1 MIAVLFALMLAHA
14 EPRPPSPDVADGVMR
29 PVRVSL
35 SWATPTPVRPSEPVS
50 PRWTRLP
57 DVEDMMNAY
66 PAEALRNRMGGG
78 AVVVCQL
85 TAEGRASG
93 CAVAEETPVGLGFG
107 EAALALAPKFEFATS
122 GPDGQSLVGGTF
134 RIPLAWNAPQ

>member
-14 EPRPPSPDVADGVMR
+14 EPRPLSPDVADAVMR
-29 PVRVSL
+29 PVRISLTSVAPTSVS
-35 SWATPTPVRPSEPVS
+35 PSDPVS
-50 PRWTRLP
+50 PTWTRLP
-57 DVEDMMNAY
+57 DVENMMKAF
-66 PAEALRNRMGGG
+66 PAEALRNGKGGG
-78 AVVVCQL
+78 AVVACRL

-93 CAVAEETPVGLGFG
+93 CAVVEETPVGLGFG
-107 EAALALAPKFEFATS
+107 EAVLSLAPKFEFATR

>member
-1 MIAVLFALMLAHA
+1 MIAVLVALMVAHA
-14 EPRPPSPDVADGVMR
+14 EPRPASPDVADAVVR

-35 SWATPTPVRPSEPVS
+35 SWATPTPVGPSEPVS

-57 DVEDMMNAY
+57 DVEDLMNAY

-78 AVVVCQL
+78 A
-85 TAEGRASG
+85 G
-93 CAVAEETPVGLGFG
+93 VAEETPVGLGFG
-107 EAALALAPKFEFATS
+107 EAALALAPKFEFSTS